1 MWPQLQWAYFK
12 ETICMIVFCE
22 CLIAANIMN
31 SGHHMQVDTRPMPKM
46 CTVHVNRTYLLFY
59 VHSVLKK
66 LIDITVHTYPMCR
79 KVKSDDL
86 PSQIFK
92 SFFFLFIVH
101 QFYTFH
107 QVSDSYRSP
116 WKLFTI
122 WILQELNTGI
132 LCYYFSIL
140 AIKKDQCWNCFN
152 LELLCKFG
160 LEKY

>member
-1 MWPQLQWAYFK
+1 
-12 ETICMIVFCE
+12 MIVFRAYSSE
-22 CLIAANIMN
+22 HHEQWAPHA
-31 SGHHMQVDTRPMPKM
+31 SGYQIHAQDVYSTCKP
-46 CTVHVNRTYLLFY
+46 Y
-59 VHSVLKK
+59 SVLKK
-66 LIDITVHTYPMCR
+66 LDITVNTYPMCR